1 MGEVFHFHITYSY
14 IKFKELYT
22 FIWWLQEEDIRQELR
37 IANKVIEEYKE
48 ENGSLL
54 NALIRIDK
62 AIDHQKLNDRFGHT
76 QQYVREAIK
85 KAQE

>member
-1 MGEVFHFHITYSY
+1 MTRE
-14 IKFKELYT
+14 E
-22 FIWWLQEEDIRQELR
+22 EEDIRQELR